1 MADVIADKPIST
13 PTYIQTKQVSH
24 LTKQTEEN
32 VPIDYMMV
40 YDLPRMKKAVESETI
55 SLPKTI
61 KDKKS
66 IHEFLLK
73 KGQELNV

>member
-1 MADVIADKPIST
+1 MATVISNKP
-13 PTYIQTKQVSH
+13 QVKQ
-24 LTKQTEEN
+24 KIAEN
-32 VPIDYMMV
+32 VPVDYMMV

-66 IHEFLLK
+66 IHQFLLK

>member
-1 MADVIADKPIST
+1 MADIIADKPIST
-13 PTYIQTKQVSH
+13 PSYIQTKQVSH
-24 LTKQTEEN
+24 IIKQTEEN
-32 VPIDYMMV
+32 VPVDYMMV
-40 YDLPRMKKAVESETI
+40 YDLPRMQKAVKSETI

-73 KGQELNV
+73 RGQELNV